1 MSREAKLQELQNLRK
16 RVRELEGEL
25 ERLDAPEWPP
35 RDFYAVYAVLTG
47 FVLGGV
53 AAATSLIFSVI
64 GSLLHGL
71 HALQLIRVYLTFPLG
86 SEAENI
92 ESGLALAI
100 GCCLYVLTGMVLGIP
115 FQLVLSRWF
124 DGSSFFVRFVVVS
137 ALAIVLWAFNFYGV
151 LSWLQ
156 PALLGGSWIV
166 DNIPWWVA
174 ASTHLVFGWSM
185 LIMQP
190 FGRFISEPL
199 NPQEVS

>member
-1 MSREAKLQELQNLRK
+1 MSREAKLQELQQLRM
-16 RVRELEGEL
+16 RVRELESEL
-25 ERLDAPEWPP
+25 DRHDSPEWPP
-35 RDFYAVYAVLTG
+35 RDFYAAYAVLTG

-53 AAATSLIFSVI
+53 AAGTSLAFNVV
-64 GSLLHGL
+64 GSLLYGL

-92 ESGLALAI
+92 ESGLALAT

-115 FQLVLSRWF
+115 FQIVLTRWF
-124 DGSSFFVRFVVVS
+124 DSSSFPVRLIVVS
-137 ALAIVLWAFNFYGV
+137 VIAIALWIFNFYGV

-156 PALLGGSWIV
+156 PALLGGNWIV
-166 DNIPWWVA
+166 EGIPWWVA

-190 FGRFISEPL
+190 FGRFISEPS